1 VELNR
6 RLRLVACL
14 AHVVAG
20 VTVELEFEDGERYVV
35 AYQRLDAELDP
46 CQLRCAV
53 LELPSLG
60 TPRLVEALNSIEVV
74 GGIEHLGGG
83 IYRRRHPCGSEERW
97 FLAELDHGRLVELLA
112 GCPLDVPDE
121 LVAVDVMAD
130 PELGVSA
137 VRLAVEHA
145 DDAWR
150 IDEIAMW
157 GVTATLV
164 DELIGS
170 SASEVS

>member
-20 VTVELEFEDGERYVV
+20 VTVELEFDDGERSVA
-35 AYQRLDAELDP
+35 AYQRLDADLDP

-53 LELPSLG
+53 LELRSLDR
-60 TPRLVEALNSIEVV
+60 TRLVDALRSIEIV
-74 GGIEHLGGG
+74 GGIEHLGAG
-83 IYRRRHPCGSEERW
+83 IYRRHHSCGSEERW
-97 FLAELDHGRLVELLA
+97 FLAELGHERLVELLA
-112 GCPLDVPDE
+112 ACPLDVPDD

-130 PELGVSA
+130 IELGVCA
-137 VRLAVEHA
+137 VRLAVGRA

-157 GVTATLV
+157 GVTTCLV

-170 SASEVS
+170 AAPEVS

>member
-1 VELNR
+1 VELSR

-20 VTVELEFEDGERYVV
+20 VTVELGFDDGERYV
-35 AYQRLDAELDP
+35 AAHQRLDADLDP

-53 LELPSLG
+53 LEPRSLG
-60 TPRLVEALNSIEVV
+60 TPRLVDALSSIEIV
-74 GGIEHLGGG
+74 GGIEHLGAG
-83 IYRRRHPCGSEERW
+83 IYRRHHPCGSEERW
-97 FLAELDHGRLVELLA
+97 FLAELGHERLVELLA
-112 GCPLDVPDE
+112 ACPLDVPDE

-130 PELGVSA
+130 TELGVSA
-137 VRLAVEHA
+137 VRLVVGHA
-145 DDAWR
+145 ADAWR

-157 GVTATLV
+157 GVTACLV

-170 SASEVS
+170 AASEVR